1 MSDFFDDFNKIFKK
15 DLVPTFVKYLKDP
28 NNKITDNLNDL
39 LNDPQTLLSD
49 VFEKFSKNKDNAV
62 NQRNYNNIEN
72 VTDINPE
79 TDDEYDELFTRLI
92 LIEENMVKIEKILK
106 DKN

>member
-15 DLVPTFVKYLKDP
+15 DLFPAFVKYLKDP
-28 NNKITDNLNDL
+28 DNKIADNLNDL
-39 LNDPQTLLSD
+39 LNDPHSLLSD
-49 VFEKFSKNKDNAV
+49 VFEKFSKNKDNGI
-62 NQRNYNNIEN
+62 NQRTYNDIEN

-79 TDDEYDELFTRLI
+79 ADNEYDELFTRLI
-92 LIEENMVKIEKILK
+92 VIEENMMKVEKILK

>member
-15 DLVPTFVKYLKDP
+15 DLVPIFVKYLKDP

-39 LNDPQTLLSD
+39 LNNPQTLLSD
-49 VFEKFSKNKDNAV
+49 VFEKFSKNKENDI
-62 NQRNYNNIEN
+62 NQRNNNDIEN

-79 TDDEYDELFTRLI
+79 TDNQYDELFTRLI
-92 LIEENMVKIEKILK
+92 SIEENMMKIEKILK

>member
-15 DLVPTFVKYLKDP
+15 DLVPAFVKYLKDP
-28 NNKITDNLNDL
+28 DNKITDNLNDL
-39 LNDPQTLLSD
+39 LNDPQSLLSD
-49 VFEKFSKNKDNAV
+49 VFEKFSKNKDNGI
-62 NQRNYNNIEN
+62 NQRTYNDIEN

-79 TDDEYDELFTRLI
+79 ADNEYDELFTRLI
-92 LIEENMVKIEKILK
+92 VIEENMMKIEKILK